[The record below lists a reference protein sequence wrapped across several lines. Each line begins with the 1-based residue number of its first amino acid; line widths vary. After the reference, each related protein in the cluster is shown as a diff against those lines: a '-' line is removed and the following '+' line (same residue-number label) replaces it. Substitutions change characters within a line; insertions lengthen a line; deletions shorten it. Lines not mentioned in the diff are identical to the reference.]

1 MLPLSPSSPPHYYGP
16 IYSSSFYPIC
26 HVQPS
31 RHYYKANQK
40 AKTNSKRW
48 SKHQNQI
55 WQLLELSHQEFKT
68 TVINKLRALTDEVD
82 SMQEQMRNVSRGME
96 ILREPKEKL
105 EMKNTVT
112 EMKSTFDGLI
122 ARLDKA

>member
-1 MLPLSPSSPPHYYGP
+1 M
-16 IYSSSFYPIC
+16 
-26 HVQPS
+26 
-31 RHYYKANQK
+31 
-40 AKTNSKRW
+40 
-48 SKHQNQI
+48 
-55 WQLLELSHQEFKT
+55 
-68 TVINKLRALTDEVD
+68 DEVD